1 MKEHEEDGEQR
12 VEVVGDGGHEGVEAV
27 LAHVTATAHE
37 DTGAIMQT
45 GAAVESMIQAS
56 FSWLTR
62 NLSVTGRMT
71 APTVR
76 QLK

>member
-1 MKEHEEDGEQR
+1 M
-12 VEVVGDGGHEGVEAV
+12 
-27 LAHVTATAHE
+27 
-37 DTGAIMQT
+37 MQT

-56 FSWLTR
+56 FSWLTL